1 MKEKMNIYYLDK
13 AYQDYIKPQTRN
25 SQAAEKEESK
35 RRTSGVCCLALAE
48 QRTILCH

>member
-25 SQAAEKEESK
+25 SQAADREW
-35 RRTSGVCCLALAE
+35 CCLALAE